1 MQSLPEMATA
11 KVQEVAQFMD
21 LCNNDRGCLTPAESF
36 ITDLVSDHY
45 LFGGLTPERVMHEFE
60 SQDGFKINYE
70 ECIENME
77 RFNVAYAKPAP
88 APPARETITLRFA

>member
-60 SQDGFKINYE
+60 SPDGFKINYE